1 MLKKLVRYSLVLLGI
16 LMMTACGGGSGSS
29 SGGGS
34 SNSSNWDQMVW
45 DQNNWA

>member
-1 MLKKLVRYSLVLLGI
+1 MLKKLKRCSLVLLGI
-16 LMMTACGGGSGSS
+16 LMLAACGRGGGSS

-34 SNSSNWDQMVW
+34 NNSSNWEQMVW